1 MHSGLLRSSAGQA
14 TQLRVAMQASVSP
27 CVIKVV
33 GVGGGGGNAIN
44 RMIQFGQADKDAVEY
59 WAINTDIQA
68 LDASLSPNRLG
79 LGAGTS
85 RGLGAGGNPEMGGAS
100 AEESYEQISQMVSD
114 SDMVFVVAGMGG
126 GTGTGAAPV
135 VAQAARAAGCLT
147 VGVVTK
153 PFMFEGQRRMRQAEA
168 GIAKLKQQVDAII
181 VVSNDKLL
189 DLVEEGTPLQEA
201 FCVADD
207 ILRQGVVGISDII
220 VKAGMINVDFA
231 DVQSVMGGSGL
242 ALMGIGTADG
252 KNRAHDAAVAAV
264 SSPLIDFPIAEA
276 KGIVLTITGSS
287 DMTLQEVNAA
297 AQAIFEM
304 SDPDANII
312 FGAQVDDNM
321 GGVISVTVVAT
332 GFSDK

>member
-1 MHSGLLRSSAGQA
+1 MKDCAFR
-14 TQLRVAMQASVSP
+14 
-27 CVIKVV
+27 IE
-33 GVGGGGGNAIN
+33 
-44 RMIQFGQADKDAVEY
+44 FG
-59 WAINTDIQA
+59 
-68 LDASLSPNRLG
+68 
-79 LGAGTS
+79 
-85 RGLGAGGNPEMGGAS
+85 
-100 AEESYEQISQMVSD
+100 
-114 SDMVFVVAGMGG
+114 
-126 GTGTGAAPV
+126 GAAPV

-168 GIAKLKQQVDAII
+168 GITKLKQQVDAII

-312 FGAQVDDNM
+312 FGAQVDD
-321 GGVISVTVVAT
+321 
-332 GFSDK
+332 DKIGRAHV